1 MDTILVHLTIENII
15 HSHSQLYFD
24 IGFILSVLEISSK
37 SIWIGA
43 VNSYPAELYN
53 TFRLLLEAFFAN
65 IYSNQILIIVLF
77 M

>member
-43 VNSYPAELYN
+43 VNSYN

-65 IYSNQILIIVLF
+65 IYSNQIFDNSSFYVVF
-77 M
+77 YF